1 MNRTEQPV
9 VVLRPFP
16 KRIVHDGHSVS
27 LEPLTH
33 LHVPELWNAA
43 VNADDS
49 WTHLRYGPFQTIKD
63 LEEHISDFAGR
74 DDQPF
79 WAVRPRATGRAS
91 GWLSLCDIA
100 QADASIEIG
109 SIWYSPGLQRT
120 RAATEAVFLLMRH
133 AFDEL
138 GYQRLV
144 WRCIAQ
150 NDASH
155 RAAKRYGFLP
165 EGIWRSAVDFKGQ
178 RSDIAWFAMLRHE
191 WPSHKETLRAWLSDQ
206 NFDENG
212 IAQATLAQIRHRF
225 NVP

>member
-100 QADASIEIG
+100 QADASIEIDG
-109 SIWYSPGLQRT
+109 T
-120 RAATEAVFLLMRH
+120 
-133 AFDEL
+133 
-138 GYQRLV
+138 
-144 WRCIAQ
+144 
-150 NDASH
+150 
-155 RAAKRYGFLP
+155 AAKRYGFLP